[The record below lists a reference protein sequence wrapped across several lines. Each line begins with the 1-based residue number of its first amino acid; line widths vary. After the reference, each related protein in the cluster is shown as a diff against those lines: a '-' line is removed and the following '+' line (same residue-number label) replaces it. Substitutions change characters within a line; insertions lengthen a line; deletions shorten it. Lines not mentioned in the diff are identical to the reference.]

1 MRPQIITQAL
11 GFAGLTPFYSFLIG
25 VAFLQDYPRALS
37 TQGFVVYSLAI
48 LCFLSGALWGNT
60 RQLPDG
66 EQNFHLVVSNGIVIF
81 AVASVL
87 TAQVVLAALLLTLGY
102 LALLWYERRT
112 QTMRDWYSAMRAQL
126 TLAVVFAHLLYV
138 GLNVAMLD

>member
-1 MRPQIITQAL
+1 M
-11 GFAGLTPFYSFLIG
+11 
-25 VAFLQDYPRALS
+25 
-37 TQGFVVYSLAI
+37 
-48 LCFLSGALWGNT
+48 
-60 RQLPDG
+60 PDG

>member
-11 GFAGLTPFYSFLIG
+11 GFAGLTPFYLFLLGI
-25 VAFLQDYPRALS
+25 AFLQDYPRALS
-37 TQGFVVYSLAI
+37 IQGFVVYSLAI
-48 LCFLSGALWGNT
+48 LSFLSGALWGNT

-87 TAQVVLAALLLTLGY
+87 TAQVVLAVLLLTLGY
-102 LALLWYERRT
+102 LALLCYERRT
-112 QTMRDWYSAMRAQL
+112 QPIRNWYSAMRARL
-126 TLAVVFAHLLYV
+126 TLGVVFAHLLYV